1 MSQEGYLVALERQHE
16 QLKKELSQERN
27 RSPWNDLELAAI
39 KRKKLQI
46 KDEIAAARR
55 AQATFLSL
63 CDEFHP
69 IRAKSLAV

>member
-16 QLKKELSQERN
+16 QLKKELSKERN

-55 AQATFLSL
+55 EQAMFLTL
-63 CDEFHP
+63 CSE
-69 IRAKSLAV
+69 IQRMQAKSVAL